1 MIQSVT
7 WRNKVMSVIA
17 VLVIHSFVVL
27 PACFA
32 NPGSISLNFIQ
43 EDIRVVLHTLSLLSG
58 VNMII
63 DESAAKDSPTITVR
77 MDGVSLDTAIDLIAQ
92 AKGLTYHKV
101 DNTVIFDRADVADS
115 TVIKLQYVTAQD
127 MKTTVTSAAEG
138 LKVKVE
144 TDIPSNS
151 LLVTGSSLGISRLKQ
166 IIGEL
171 DKKLQ
176 QVELEAKVVAISK
189 SATKDLGIN
198 WTWDETPK
206 SVEYDPPT
214 YSYDSDTGKYIKT
227 DEGTITRHASSSVG
241 GGYPGIIQ
249 FGSSPIN
256 GLPYEFYYSAK
267 INALVSN
274 GNAKILSQ
282 PKVTTVNGK
291 QARILIGD
299 RIPVQ
304 TSTVANGT
312 TSTSTTYV
320 DTGIKLTYTPVVGAD
335 GQITANVRTEVSTP
349 QLVSDIKQYQVTTR
363 EAETNVRMKDG
374 ETMVIG
380 GLIGSQESKTFSK
393 VPFLGDLPILGTL
406 FRSVSNTGS
415 ESEIV
420 IFLTAHVVQ

>member
-1 MIQSVT
+1 MTQYIT
-7 WRNKVMSVIA
+7 WRNKVIA
-17 VLVIHSFVVL
+17 VITIIVIHIFVVSPL
-27 PACFA
+27 CFA

-43 EDIRVVLHTLSLLSG
+43 EDIRIVLHTLSLLSG

-77 MDGVSLDTAIDLIAQ
+77 MENVSLDTAIDLIAQ

-101 DNTVIFDRADVADS
+101 DNTIIFERADVADS
-115 TVIKLQYVTAQD
+115 AVIKLQYVTAPD
-127 MKTTVTSAAEG
+127 MKDTITSAAEG

-151 LLVTGSSLGISRLKQ
+151 LLVTGSSLGISRIKQ
-166 IIGEL
+166 IVGEL
-171 DKKLQ
+171 DKRLQ

-189 SATKDLGIN
+189 SATKDLGIS

-214 YSYDSDTGKYIKT
+214 YSYDSDTGKYVMT
-227 DEGTITRHASSSVG
+227 DQGTITRHASSSVG

-267 INALVSN
+267 INALVSK

-282 PKVTTVNGK
+282 PKVITVNGK

-304 TSTVANGT
+304 TNTVANGT
-312 TSTSTTYV
+312 TSTSTTYI

-349 QLVSDIKQYQVTTR
+349 QLVSDIKQYQITTR

-380 GLIGSQESKTFSK
+380 GLIGSQESKTITK
-393 VPFLGDLPILGTL
+393 VPFLGDLPILGSL
-406 FRSVSNTGS
+406 FKSVSNTGS

-420 IFLTAHVVQ
+420 IFLTAHVLQ

>member
-1 MIQSVT
+1 
-7 WRNKVMSVIA
+7 MSVIA
-17 VLVIHSFVVL
+17 IIVIHIFVAS

-63 DESAAKDSPTITVR
+63 DESAAKESPTITVR
-77 MDGVSLDTAIDLIAQ
+77 LEGVSLDTAIDLIAQ

-101 DNTVIFDRADVADS
+101 DNTIIFERADVADS
-115 TVIKLQYVTAQD
+115 AVIKLQYVTAQD
-127 MKTTVTSAAEG
+127 MKDTITSAAEG

-144 TDIPSNS
+144 TDIPSNA
-151 LLVTGSSLGISRLKQ
+151 LLVTGSSLGISRIKQ
-166 IIGEL
+166 IVGEL
-171 DKKLQ
+171 DKRLQ

-189 SATKDLGIN
+189 SATKDLGVS

-214 YSYDSDTGKYIKT
+214 YSYDSDTGKYVMT
-227 DEGTITRHASSSVG
+227 DQGTITRHASSSVG

-267 INALVSN
+267 INALVSK

-282 PKVTTVNGK
+282 PKVITVNGK

-304 TSTVANGT
+304 TNTVANGT
-312 TSTSTTYV
+312 TSTSTTYI

-349 QLVSDIKQYQVTTR
+349 QLVSDIKQYQITTR

-380 GLIGSQESKTFSK
+380 GLIGSQESKTITK
-393 VPFLGDLPILGTL
+393 VPFLGDLPILGSL
-406 FRSVSNTGS
+406 FKSVSNTGS

-420 IFLTAHVVQ
+420 IFLTAHVLQ

>member
-1 MIQSVT
+1 MSRYVT
-7 WRNKVMSVIA
+7 WRNKIA
-17 VLVIHSFVVL
+17 AITAAAILQMFVVL
-27 PACFA
+27 PVGFA
-32 NPGSISLNFIQ
+32 SPSSISLNFIQ

-63 DESAAKDSPTITVR
+63 DESAAKDSPTITIR

-101 DNTVIFDRADVADS
+101 DNTIIFDRADVADS
-115 TVIKLQYVTAQD
+115 AVIKLQYVTAQD
-127 MKTTVTSAAEG
+127 MKSTVATAAEG

-144 TDIPSNS
+144 TDVPSNS

-166 IIGEL
+166 IVGEL
-171 DKKLQ
+171 DKRLQ

-189 SATKDLGIN
+189 SATKDLGV
-198 WTWDETPK
+198 TWSWDLTPK
-206 SVEYDPPT
+206 TYEYEAPT
-214 YSYDSDTGKYIKT
+214 YSYDSSTKTYIQQSSGK
-227 DEGTITRHASSSVG
+227 ITRHTDIAD
-241 GGYPGIIQ
+241 GYPGVIQ
-249 FGSSPIN
+249 FGNNPE
-256 GLPYEFYYSAK
+256 GRPYEFYYAAK

-282 PKVTTVNGK
+282 PKVTTINGK

-304 TSTVANGT
+304 TNTVANGT

-349 QLVSDIKQYQVTTR
+349 QLVSDIKQYQITTR

-380 GLIGSQESKTFSK
+380 GLIGSQQSKTFTK
-393 VPFLGDLPILGTL
+393 VPFLGDLPIVGTL
-406 FRSVSNTGS
+406 FKSVSNSGS

>member
-1 MIQSVT
+1 MIQYVT
-7 WRNKVMSVIA
+7 WRNKIA
-17 VLVIHSFVVL
+17 VITAAAILQMVVAL
-27 PACFA
+27 PVGFA
-32 NPGSISLNFIQ
+32 SPSSISLNFIQ

-63 DESAAKDSPTITVR
+63 DESAAKDSPTITVK
-77 MDGVSLDTAIDLIAQ
+77 MDDVSLDTAIDLIAQ

-101 DNTVIFDRADVADS
+101 DNTIIFDRADVADT

-127 MKTTVTSAAEG
+127 MKATIASAAEG

-151 LLVTGSSLGISRLKQ
+151 LLVTGSSLGISRIKQ
-166 IIGEL
+166 IVGEL
-171 DKKLQ
+171 DKRLQ

-189 SATKDLGIN
+189 SATKDLGVS

-214 YSYDSDTGKYIKT
+214 YTYDSDTNTYIMT
-227 DEGTITRHASSSVG
+227 DPGTITRHPSSSVG

-267 INALVSN
+267 INALVSK

-282 PKVTTVNGK
+282 PKVITVNGK

-304 TSTVANGT
+304 TNTVANGT
-312 TSTSTTYV
+312 TSTSTTYI

-349 QLVSDIKQYQVTTR
+349 QLVSDIKQYQITTR

-380 GLIGSQESKTFSK
+380 GLIGSQESKTITK
-393 VPFLGDLPILGTL
+393 VPFLGDLPILGSL
-406 FRSVSNTGS
+406 FKSVSNSGS

-420 IFLTAHVVQ
+420 IFLTAHVIQ

>member
-1 MIQSVT
+1 MIQCTT
-7 WRNKVMSVIA
+7 WRNKIA
-17 VLVIHSFVVL
+17 AITVAAILQMFVVL
-27 PACFA
+27 PVGFA
-32 NPGSISLNFIQ
+32 NPNSISLNFIQ

-77 MDGVSLDTAIDLIAQ
+77 MDNVSLDTAIDLIAQ

-101 DNTVIFDRADVADS
+101 DNTIIFDRADVADS

-127 MKTTVTSAAEG
+127 MKATIASAAESM
-138 LKVKVE
+138 KVKVE

-166 IIGEL
+166 IVGEL

-189 SATKDLGIN
+189 SKTKDLGV
-198 WTWDETPK
+198 TWSWDQTPK
-206 SVEYDPPT
+206 TYEYDPGDT
-214 YSYDSDTGKYIKT
+214 TTDSDTNET
-227 DEGTITRHASSSVG
+227 TTSTSTITRHTSIAD
-241 GGYPGIIQ
+241 GYPGIIQ
-249 FGSSPIN
+249 FGRSPD

-267 INALVSN
+267 INALVSK

-282 PKVTTVNGK
+282 PKVTTINGK

-304 TSTVANGT
+304 TNTVANGT

-320 DTGIKLTYTPVVGAD
+320 DTGIKLTYTPVIGAD

-349 QLVSDIKQYQVTTR
+349 QLVSDIKQYQITTR

-380 GLIGSQESKTFSK
+380 GLIGSQESKTFTK

-406 FRSVSNTGS
+406 FRSVSNSGS

>member
-1 MIQSVT
+1 MIQYVT
-7 WRNKVMSVIA
+7 WRNKIA
-17 VLVIHSFVVL
+17 AITVAAILQMFVVL
-27 PACFA
+27 PVGFA
-32 NPGSISLNFIQ
+32 NPNSISLNFIQ

-77 MDGVSLDTAIDLIAQ
+77 MDNVSLDTAIDLIAQ

-101 DNTVIFDRADVADS
+101 DNTIIFDRADVADS

-127 MKTTVTSAAEG
+127 MKTTIASAAESM
-138 LKVKVE
+138 KVKVE

-166 IIGEL
+166 IVGEL

-189 SATKDLGIN
+189 SKTKDLGVT
-198 WTWDETPK
+198 WTWDQTPK
-206 SVEYDPPT
+206 TYEYDPGDT
-214 YSYDSDTGKYIKT
+214 TTDSDTNET
-227 DEGTITRHASSSVG
+227 TTSTSTITRHTSIAD
-241 GGYPGIIQ
+241 GYPGIIQ
-249 FGSSPIN
+249 FGRSPD

-267 INALVSN
+267 INALVSK

-282 PKVTTVNGK
+282 PKVTTINGK

-304 TSTVANGT
+304 TNTIANGT

-320 DTGIKLTYTPVVGAD
+320 DTGIKLTYTPVIGAD

-349 QLVSDIKQYQVTTR
+349 QLVSDIKQYQITTR

-380 GLIGSQESKTFSK
+380 GLIGSQESKTFTK

-406 FRSVSNTGS
+406 FRSVSNSGS

>member
-1 MIQSVT
+1 MSRYVT
-7 WRNKVMSVIA
+7 WRNKIA
-17 VLVIHSFVVL
+17 AITAAAILQMFVVL
-27 PACFA
+27 PVGFA
-32 NPGSISLNFIQ
+32 SPSSISLNFIQ

-101 DNTVIFDRADVADS
+101 DNTIIFDRADVADS

-127 MKTTVTSAAEG
+127 MKATIASAAESM
-138 LKVKVE
+138 KVKVE

-166 IIGEL
+166 IVGEL

-189 SATKDLGIN
+189 SKTKDLGV
-198 WTWDETPK
+198 TWSWDQTPK
-206 SVEYDPPT
+206 TYEYDPGDT
-214 YSYDSDTGKYIKT
+214 TTDSDTNET
-227 DEGTITRHASSSVG
+227 TTSTSTITRHTSIAD
-241 GGYPGIIQ
+241 GYPGIIQ
-249 FGSSPIN
+249 FGRSPD

-267 INALVSN
+267 INALVSK

-282 PKVTTVNGK
+282 PKVTTINGK

-304 TSTVANGT
+304 TNTVANGT

-320 DTGIKLTYTPVVGAD
+320 DTGIKLTYTPVIGAD

-349 QLVSDIKQYQVTTR
+349 QLVSDIKQYQITTR

-380 GLIGSQESKTFSK
+380 GLIGSQESKTFTK

-406 FRSVSNTGS
+406 FRSVSNSGS

>member
-1 MIQSVT
+1 MIQYIT
-7 WRNKVMSVIA
+7 CWRNKIAAIIVAVILQIFA
-17 VLVIHSFVVL
+17 VLPI
-27 PACFA
+27 CFA
-32 NPGSISLNFIQ
+32 DPGSISLNFIQ
-43 EDIRVVLHTLSLLSG
+43 EDVRVVLHTLSLLSG

-77 MDGVSLDTAIDLIAQ
+77 MDNVSLDNAIDLIAQ

-101 DNTVIFDRADVADS
+101 DNTIIFERADVADS
-115 TVIKLQYVTAQD
+115 AVIKLQYVTAQD
-127 MKTTVTSAAEG
+127 MKSTVTTAAEG

-144 TDIPSNS
+144 TDVPSNS

-189 SATKDLGIN
+189 SKTKDLGVN
-198 WTWDETPK
+198 WSWDETPK
-206 SVEYDPPT
+206 SYEYDPPT
-214 YSYDSDTGKYIKT
+214 YTYDSDNNTYIMT
-227 DEGTITRHASSSVG
+227 NPATITRHTEIADSF
-241 GGYPGIIQ
+241 PGVIQ
-249 FGSSPIN
+249 YGRNPE
-256 GLPYEFYYSAK
+256 GHPYEFYYTAK

-304 TSTVANGT
+304 TNTVANGT

-320 DTGIKLTYTPVVGAD
+320 DTGIKLTYTPVIGAD

-349 QLVSDIKQYQVTTR
+349 QLVSDIKQYQITTR

-380 GLIGSQESKTFSK
+380 GLIGSQESKTFTK

-406 FRSVSNTGS
+406 FRSVSNSGS

>member
-1 MIQSVT
+1 MSQYIT
-7 WRNKVMSVIA
+7 WRNKIA
-17 VLVIHSFVVL
+17 AITVATVLQMFVVL
-27 PACFA
+27 PVGFA
-32 NPGSISLNFIQ
+32 SPNSISLNFIQ

-63 DESAAKDSPTITVR
+63 DESAAKDSPTITVK
-77 MDGVSLDTAIDLIAQ
+77 MDDVSLDTAIDLIAQ

-101 DNTVIFDRADVADS
+101 DNTIIFDRADVADS

-127 MKTTVTSAAEG
+127 MKATIASAAES

-151 LLVTGSSLGISRLKQ
+151 LLVIGSSLGISRLKQ
-166 IIGEL
+166 IVGEL

-189 SATKDLGIN
+189 SKTKDLGV
-198 WTWDETPK
+198 TWSWDQTPK
-206 SVEYDPPT
+206 TYEYDPGDT
-214 YSYDSDTGKYIKT
+214 TTDSDTNET
-227 DEGTITRHASSSVG
+227 TTSTSTITRHTSIAD
-241 GGYPGIIQ
+241 GYPGIIQ
-249 FGSSPIN
+249 FGRSPD

-267 INALVSN
+267 INALVSK

-282 PKVTTVNGK
+282 PKVTTINGK

-304 TSTVANGT
+304 TNTVANGT

-320 DTGIKLTYTPVVGAD
+320 DTGIKLTYTPVIGAD

-349 QLVSDIKQYQVTTR
+349 QLVSDIKQYQITTR

-380 GLIGSQESKTFSK
+380 GLIGSQESKTFTK

-406 FRSVSNTGS
+406 FRSVSNSGS